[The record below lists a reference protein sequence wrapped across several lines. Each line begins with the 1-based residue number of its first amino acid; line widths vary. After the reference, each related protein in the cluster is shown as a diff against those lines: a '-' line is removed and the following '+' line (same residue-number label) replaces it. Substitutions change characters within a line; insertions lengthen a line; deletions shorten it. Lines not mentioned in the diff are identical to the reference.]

1 MPAVKTKEKK
11 PFRRRN
17 KVGNKLTAQ
26 RELFVK
32 EYMKDLVAKN
42 AAIRA
47 GYSERSADII
57 GSQLLSDPYVSLKVK
72 EALEERLRRT
82 DISADWVLRK
92 LLETH
97 QRIEAMNNSDI
108 RDIYDDRGRL
118 KPIDEWPEIW
128 RTKRGIKSVKVQ
140 ETYEEQLVWDKTKKK
155 HVKQRV
161 LVGYLKEVIGHELTG
176 PELRTLELLG
186 KHTNVAAFVEKYLGG
201 GGDNVQLKVVYEQ
214 PKPRQ
219 LDTRISDQTGHVTLI
234 PKDTEPNENGSS

>member
-1 MPAVKTKEKK
+1 MPAKRGRNSKPLQRRKK
-11 PFRRRN
+11 QD
-17 KVGNKLTAQ
+17 NKLTAQ
-26 RELFVK
+26 RELFVL
-32 EYMKDLVAKN
+32 EYTKDMVAKN

-47 GYSERSADII
+47 GYSEKSADII

-72 EALEERLRRT
+72 AALEERLRRT
-82 DISADWVLRK
+82 EITADWVLRK

-108 RDIYDDRGRL
+108 KDIYDERGSL

-140 ETYEEQLVWDKTKKK
+140 ETFEEQLVWDKAKKK
-155 HVKQRV
+155 HVKTRV

-176 PELRTLELLG
+176 PELRTLELLR

-219 LDTRISDQTGHVTLI
+219 IEDRISDQTGHVTLI